1 MNNPLLQPYDLAP
14 FSIIRPE
21 HLKPAIDL
29 ILADNRTAIAKLLK
43 QQKIAPTWKGLIL
56 QLDELS
62 ARLQRA
68 WVPVSH
74 LNAVC
79 NTPEIRE
86 AYESCLPA
94 LSEYSTELGQ
104 NRDLFDA
111 LYALSISAESQ
122 HFTPAQ
128 KSVLE
133 QELRA
138 LRLSGIDLPPHE
150 QARFKTVSAR
160 LSELSS
166 HFANQALDATQG
178 WTKVIIDEADL
189 DGLPADAKAQ
199 LAAAAAARD
208 TAGWLITLE
217 QPSIQ
222 AILTYAK
229 DRALREEVYVAN
241 TTRASDQGPRAGME
255 DNTQIITETLAL
267 RAEMAALLGYS
278 NYAQLS
284 LATKMADTTEQV
296 LEFLDAL
303 NRHGQDPARRDL
315 SALKIYAATQGCS
328 DLKPWD
334 MGFYSEKMRKELL
347 DLSQEEIREYFP
359 VDHVLNGLFV
369 ISRLLF
375 GIEVREL
382 NDFDRCH
389 TDVRLFE
396 VVEDGASIGRFY
408 LDLYARANKR
418 GGAWMDAVTTRRRD
432 AHGELHQPV
441 AQLVCNFTPAGEGHP
456 ALLTHDE
463 VTTLFHE
470 FGHGLHH
477 LLTRVEEA
485 GVSGVNGVAWDA
497 VELPS
502 QFMENWCWEEL
513 GLKLI
518 SAHFETGEPLSPELL
533 ERMLAGKNFQSGL
546 ATLRQV
552 ELALFDFELHAT
564 HGDGRSVQS
573 VLDSVR
579 SRVSVMPPPHYNRF
593 ANTFSHV
600 FAGGYAAGYYSYKWA
615 EVLSADAYSRFEEAG
630 GIDRSVGESFRETIL
645 ASGSSRSAME
655 LFVDFRQREPDLQA
669 LLRHSGFENVTPLAI

>member
-138 LRLSGIDLPPHE
+138 LRLSGIDLPPH
-150 QARFKTVSAR
+150 QQQRFKAISAR

-166 HFANQALDATQG
+166 HFSNQTLDATQG
-178 WTKVIIDEADL
+178 WTKAITDEADL

-199 LAAAAAARD
+199 LAYAASERD

-222 AILTYAK
+222 AILTYAQ

-255 DNTQIITETLAL
+255 DNTRIITETLAL
-267 RAEMAALLGYS
+267 RAEMAALLGYP

-296 LEFLDAL
+296 LEFLEAL
-303 NRHGQDPARRDL
+303 NRHGQGPARRDL
-315 SALKIYAATQGCS
+315 NELKIYAATQGCS

-347 DLSQEEIREYFP
+347 DLSQEEIRQYFP
-359 VDHVLNGLFV
+359 VDHVLNGLFE

-389 TDVRLFE
+389 PDVRLFE
-396 VVEDGASIGRFY
+396 VIEDGSPIGRFY

-418 GGAWMDAVTTRRRD
+418 GGAWMDGVTTRRRD
-432 AHGELHQPV
+432 VQGELHQPV
-441 AQLVCNFTPAGEGHP
+441 AQLVCNFTPAGEGRP

-470 FGHGLHH
+470 FGHGIHH

-485 GVSGVNGVAWDA
+485 GVSGINGVAWDA

-502 QFMENWCWEEL
+502 QFMENWCWEEE

-518 SAHFETGEPLSPELL
+518 SAHFETGAPLPPELL
-533 ERMLAGKNFQSGL
+533 KRMLAGKNFQSGL

-564 HGDGRSVQS
+564 QGDGRSVQS
-573 VLDSVR
+573 VLESVR
-579 SRVSVMPPPHYNRF
+579 GRVSVMMPPHYNRF
-593 ANTFSHV
+593 ANTFSHI

-615 EVLSADAYSRFEEAG
+615 EVLSADAFSRFEEAG
-630 GIDRSVGESFRETIL
+630 GIDRSVGQSFRETIL
-645 ASGSSRSAME
+645 ASGSSRTAME
-655 LFVDFRQREPDLQA
+655 LFVDFRQRQPELQA
-669 LLRHSGFENVTPLAI
+669 LLRHSGFENVAA

>member
-29 ILADNRTAIAKLLK
+29 ILADNRNAIAKLLK

-122 HFTPAQ
+122 HFNPAQ

-150 QARFKTVSAR
+150 QARFKIISAR

-178 WTKVIIDEADL
+178 WTKAITDEADL

-199 LAAAAAARD
+199 LAAAASARGS
-208 TAGWLITLE
+208 AGWLITLE

-303 NRHGQDPARRDL
+303 NRHGQEPARRDL
-315 SALKIYAATQGCS
+315 SALKIYAAAQGSS

-347 DLSQEEIREYFP
+347 DLSQEEIRQYFP
-359 VDHVLNGLFV
+359 VDHVLNGLFD

-382 NDFDRCH
+382 SDFDRCH
-389 TDVRLFE
+389 PDVRLFE
-396 VVEDGASIGRFY
+396 VVEEGASIGRFY

-418 GGAWMDAVTTRRRD
+418 GGAWMDVVTTRRRD

-485 GVSGVNGVAWDA
+485 GVSGINGVAWDA

-630 GIDRSVGESFRETIL
+630 GIDRSVGQSFRETIL